1 MDPWFLD
8 TPPGPL
14 LLTNGI
20 KWIYTPNQRC
30 FRQRCVVVTRDN
42 SNLSSC
48 HSQKVKSNPAQVLV
62 NRFYIFFII
71 FLSFWWLLKLY
82 RLFKWWYVYIYIP
95 WSIQKFLPANR
106 LKRSWH
112 PARHT
117 AEGTAGT
124 KTASGVMMDVSCRR
138 RHAVI
143 NIGLI
148 LWSSMIQQKKGWWSF
163 WTNQQTW
170 GTEFFSQDFDW
181 L

>member
-1 MDPWFLD
+1 MYPSIESRQSRECMRMQFYFLGILQRGSMISGH
-8 TPPGPL
+8 PPGPL

-82 RLFKWWYVYIYIP
+82 RLFKWWYVYIYTLVH
-95 WSIQKFLPANR
+95 SEVSACQPAETE
-106 LKRSWH
+106 L
-112 PARHT
+112 
-117 AEGTAGT
+117 
-124 KTASGVMMDVSCRR
+124 ASSSAHSRRDCRDKNCEWGDDGCVMQTTSCC
-138 RHAVI
+138 
-143 NIGLI
+143 N
-148 LWSSMIQQKKGWWSF
+148 
-163 WTNQQTW
+163 
-170 GTEFFSQDFDW
+170 
-181 L
+181 